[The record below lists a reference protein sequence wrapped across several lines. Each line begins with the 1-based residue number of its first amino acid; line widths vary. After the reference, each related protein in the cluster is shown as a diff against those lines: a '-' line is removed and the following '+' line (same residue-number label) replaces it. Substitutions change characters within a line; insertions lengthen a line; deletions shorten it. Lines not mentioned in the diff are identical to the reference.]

1 MGAVM
6 RYPKMLQCMSL
17 FSQESLHRHLGEELI
32 DQLLSEW
39 ENPAPLTKRRL
50 AEMILQLNG
59 VEILKKAAFRKD
71 LLLHMAPAE
80 VEDLFQLLPNAA
92 GSHTCSV
99 EQKALQVAKQ
109 PWKPT
114 PSNLQL
120 LDLLGVDR
128 SVIQADTVDSPVVVT
143 HQAHARFYELL
154 DYQFVIKQ
162 RLLYEL
168 EKDVPLKRMLVHMP
182 TGTGKTKTTMHTLV
196 HYYTFSLKKQ
206 GAILWLAHTTELLEQ
221 AYNTFSSVWSHLGD
235 GQVTVYKLWGSQ
247 DVTQPEKGF
256 QGILLCGIQKMLS
269 IKQRDPALF
278 QAIVRDTRLIIFD
291 EAHKA
296 AARET
301 RQLVESFMILPS
313 GYPDRSLV
321 GLTATPGR
329 TTLTSSENSLLSNMF
344 ENKLIGIDLSVVNQV
359 NMSQE
364 SFLNLPHEDTIIH
377 FFQRNNIL
385 SKIVKEQLT
394 YPEEFTPEELQKI
407 KTQVVQNGYVDFSK
421 SSLELIGKKRSRNKA
436 ILQRLRELSVEG
448 VPTIVFACSVPH
460 AKLLSFMLSLDD
472 VPNAVVLGEMNGEDR
487 AQAIASFKDPEDPI
501 KILINYE
508 VLTTG
513 FDSTNIRCVF
523 ITRPTQSIVLYSQ
536 MLGRGLRGPKMGGNP
551 QCLLVDIKDN
561 LGKYD
566 PEMAFSHFDHYWN

>member
-196 HYYTFSLKKQ
+196 HYYTFSLKKK

-394 YPEEFTPEELQKI
+394 YPEEFTPEELQII

>member
-1 MGAVM
+1 
-6 RYPKMLQCMSL
+6 
-17 FSQESLHRHLGEELI
+17 
-32 DQLLSEW
+32 
-39 ENPAPLTKRRL
+39 
-50 AEMILQLNG
+50 
-59 VEILKKAAFRKD
+59 
-71 LLLHMAPAE
+71 
-80 VEDLFQLLPNAA
+80 
-92 GSHTCSV
+92 
-99 EQKALQVAKQ
+99 
-109 PWKPT
+109 
-114 PSNLQL
+114 
-120 LDLLGVDR
+120 
-128 SVIQADTVDSPVVVT
+128 
-143 HQAHARFYELL
+143 
-154 DYQFVIKQ
+154 
-162 RLLYEL
+162 
-168 EKDVPLKRMLVHMP
+168 
-182 TGTGKTKTTMHTLV
+182 
-196 HYYTFSLKKQ
+196 
-206 GAILWLAHTTELLEQ
+206 
-221 AYNTFSSVWSHLGD
+221 
-235 GQVTVYKLWGSQ
+235 
-247 DVTQPEKGF
+247 
-256 QGILLCGIQKMLS
+256 
-269 IKQRDPALF
+269 
-278 QAIVRDTRLIIFD
+278 
-291 EAHKA
+291 
-296 AARET
+296 
-301 RQLVESFMILPS
+301 MILPS

-536 MLGRGLRGPKMGGNP
+536 MLGRGLRGPKMGGIPSACWWISKIILENMTP
-551 QCLLVDIKDN
+551 KWRLAILTITGIDRTERN
-561 LGKYD
+561 
-566 PEMAFSHFDHYWN
+566 

>member
-1 MGAVM
+1 M

-196 HYYTFSLKKQ
+196 HYYTFSLKKK

-394 YPEEFTPEELQKI
+394 YPEEFTPEELQII

>member
-1 MGAVM
+1 M

-80 VEDLFQLLPNAA
+80 VESLFQLLPNAA

-114 PSNLQL
+114 SSNLHL

-128 SVIQADTVDSPVVVT
+128 SIFQADTVDSPVVVT

-168 EKDVPLKRMLVHMP
+168 EKDAPLKRMLVHMP

-221 AYNTFSSVWSHLGD
+221 AYNTFSGVWSHLGD

-256 QGILLCGIQKMLS
+256 QGILFCGIQKMLS

-377 FFQRNNIL
+377 YFQRNNIL

-394 YPEEFTPEELQKI
+394 YPEEFTPEELQRI

-472 VPNAVVLGEMNGEDR
+472 IPNAVVLGEMNGEDR